1 MSFIFVTWHNDTA
14 APDFRSLDPM
24 TACNG
29 TLVVV
34 GIPPLAPIINISEVR
49 VFLIPLEAHRYQRG
63 RGAALGKNNSTFPH
77 IFCKVKISS
86 LFQKFYR
93 IILSLNVEFQ

>member
-1 MSFIFVTWHNDTA
+1 MSDLIFGDIRLRAQGPSATSIYSDSASQSIQRMSFIFVTWHNDTA

-34 GIPPLAPIINISEVR
+34 GIPPLAHIINLSEVR
-49 VFLIPLEAHRYQRG
+49 VFLIPLEEKHTDTSMAEER
-63 RGAALGKNNSTFPH
+63 L
-77 IFCKVKISS
+77 
-86 LFQKFYR
+86 
-93 IILSLNVEFQ
+93 